1 MNRTFLLAT
10 ALYMIFVIYG
20 SLVPLELKDLPMDTA
35 ISQFKGIRYLQLGP
49 DSRADWIANIVLYIP
64 LAFFA
69 SATFGGVRYP
79 LLRALLAVVVL
90 IFCIALAV
98 AVEFTQLFYPPRT
111 VSLNDLI
118 AESLGTVIGIL
129 GWQFFGAYFSRL
141 YHQLLRGSFLSAQAA
156 IFFYLLIYIAL
167 SLFPYD
173 LVTSVAE
180 LKTKIANGND
190 AVVMSFGVC
199 GEAPVRCG
207 IKLISEVVVLM
218 PLGLLFCYVPN
229 LQHRKTMAVLVGL
242 FLGLVIEGVQ
252 VFLLSGAGQGISVVM
267 RMVGMGAGVS
277 LFSWSEQFDTESK
290 KRILRRFAGFTVLP
304 YIILVLAINGWFSAA
319 WETSEQALEKLAETR
334 FLPLYYYYYTSEAV
348 ALVSLLSNI
357 GMYFPVG
364 FLWWASV
371 FSGAS
376 QKQSQLAPHWIYVG
390 LLAALFALVVETGKL
405 FLVNKHAD
413 PSDVW
418 LAFIAAATCYV
429 LMSRFVKWLRRDKT
443 EEKPIVVEHVVNVPN
458 RANEKPL
465 ETKLP
470 AYKIDK
476 RWRIVSVFLAM
487 IITGAL
493 FDYPLSPVLLGI
505 LLITYTALLAYFP
518 YAWLLAVPAL
528 LPIMDFTPWTGRFFF
543 DEFDLL
549 VLTTLAYFYWQ
560 KPYESIRSLLSI
572 TSLFLLIVFTISY
585 GISLLIGLMPLSEL
599 NANAF
604 SNYYSHYNSLRVG
617 KGYIWALLLL
627 PLLQLTVRRYRYALY
642 YFASGILLG
651 LAGVAMFAVIERIV
665 FVSLFDF
672 ASDYRINAL
681 FSTMHAGGGHIESYL
696 MLSLPFITLLFVNSA
711 HARVK
716 SLLGVVL
723 FIIGLYAL
731 LVTFSRGGYFGFIS
745 EFMVLVIALLVA
757 YRKQWL
763 ASKKPLLILLLLVI
777 SVVMVLPVLNGN
789 MIQQRFKMLEQDH
802 ESRSYHWHDALA
814 MRDNDITTA
823 LFGMGLGSYP
833 RTFFWLNTENSH
845 PASYEIATENGNN
858 YLRLRGGDSLFVGQY
873 LSIKPHATYRLVMD
887 ARSEMEQATVS
898 TSLCEKSLQYSL
910 RCSSVATPL
919 HKQGWEHV
927 EQIINSNTVGEYV
940 AGGLLQRPIQLTF
953 YNGNGLGKLVDV
965 DNVQLLD
972 EAGADVLVNGDFKKG
987 SDFWFFATEKHN
999 PWHIFNF
1006 WIHLLF
1012 DLGWLGSITFSLLFA
1027 KALYTLCRR
1036 LLRVDIFA
1044 CVLLSSFSGFMV
1056 VGFVDSPF
1064 DAPRLTLL
1072 FFLLLFF
1079 ALMRRPRAWTTN

>member
-1 MNRTFLLAT
+1 
-10 ALYMIFVIYG
+10 
-20 SLVPLELKDLPMDTA
+20 
-35 ISQFKGIRYLQLGP
+35 
-49 DSRADWIANIVLYIP
+49 
-64 LAFFA
+64 
-69 SATFGGVRYP
+69 
-79 LLRALLAVVVL
+79 
-90 IFCIALAV
+90 
-98 AVEFTQLFYPPRT
+98 
-111 VSLNDLI
+111 
-118 AESLGTVIGIL
+118 
-129 GWQFFGAYFSRL
+129 
-141 YHQLLRGSFLSAQAA
+141 
-156 IFFYLLIYIAL
+156 
-167 SLFPYD
+167 
-173 LVTSVAE
+173 
-180 LKTKIANGND
+180 
-190 AVVMSFGVC
+190 
-199 GEAPVRCG
+199 
-207 IKLISEVVVLM
+207 
-218 PLGLLFCYVPN
+218 
-229 LQHRKTMAVLVGL
+229 
-242 FLGLVIEGVQ
+242 
-252 VFLLSGAGQGISVVM
+252 
-267 RMVGMGAGVS
+267 
-277 LFSWSEQFDTESK
+277 
-290 KRILRRFAGFTVLP
+290 
-304 YIILVLAINGWFSAA
+304 
-319 WETSEQALEKLAETR
+319 
-334 FLPLYYYYYTSEAV
+334 
-348 ALVSLLSNI
+348 
-357 GMYFPVG
+357 
-364 FLWWASV
+364 
-371 FSGAS
+371 
-376 QKQSQLAPHWIYVG
+376 
-390 LLAALFALVVETGKL
+390 
-405 FLVNKHAD
+405 
-413 PSDVW
+413 
-418 LAFIAAATCYV
+418 
-429 LMSRFVKWLRRDKT
+429 
-443 EEKPIVVEHVVNVPN
+443 
-458 RANEKPL
+458 
-465 ETKLP
+465 
-470 AYKIDK
+470 
-476 RWRIVSVFLAM
+476 
-487 IITGAL
+487 
-493 FDYPLSPVLLGI
+493 
-505 LLITYTALLAYFP
+505 LAYFP
-518 YAWLLAVPAL
+518 YAWLLVVPAL

-696 MLSLPFITLLFVNSA
+696 MLSLPFITVLFVNSA

-940 AGGLLQRPIQLTF
+940 AGVLLQRPIQLTF

>member
-1 MNRTFLLAT
+1 MNRTLLLAT

-20 SLVPLELKDLPMDTA
+20 SLVPLEFKDMPMDTA

-69 SATFGGVRYP
+69 SATFGGLRYP
-79 LLRALLAVVVL
+79 LIRALLAVVVL
-90 IFCIALAV
+90 IFCIALGI

-111 VSLNDLI
+111 VSINDLM
-118 AESLGTVIGIL
+118 AESLGTVIGVL
-129 GWQFFGAYFSRL
+129 VWQFFGAYFSRL
-141 YHQLLRGSFLSAQAA
+141 YHHLLRGSLLSAQAA
-156 IFFYLLIYIAL
+156 IVFYLLIYIAL

-173 LVTSVAE
+173 FVTSIAE

-190 AVVMSFGVC
+190 AVVMSFWLC
-199 GEAPVRCG
+199 SEAPVRCG
-207 IKLISEVVVLM
+207 IKIISEVVVLM

-229 LQHRKTMAVLVGL
+229 LQHRKTMAILVGL

-277 LFSWSEQFDTESK
+277 LFSWTEQYDIESK
-290 KRILRRFAGFTVLP
+290 KRILRRFAGLAVLP
-304 YIILVLAINGWFSAA
+304 YILLVLAINGFFSASWA
-319 WETSEQALEKLAETR
+319 TSEQALEKLAETH
-334 FLPLYYYYYTSEAV
+334 FLPLYYFYYTSEAV

-371 FSGAS
+371 FSAP
-376 QKQSQLAPHWIYVG
+376 QKQSQSAPHWIYVG

-418 LAFIAAATCYV
+418 LAFIVAATCYV
-429 LMSRFVKWLRRDKT
+429 LMNRLVKWLRRDKT
-443 EEKPIVVEHVVNVPN
+443 EKKSFVVEHVVKVPN
-458 RANEKPL
+458 KIPEKPL
-465 ETKLP
+465 ESVLP
-470 AYKIDK
+470 AYKTDK
-476 RWRIVSVFLAM
+476 RWRIVSVLLV
-487 IITGAL
+487 IIIIAAL
-493 FDYPLSPVLLGI
+493 FDYPLSTGWLG
-505 LLITYTALLAYFP
+505 LFLITYMALLAYFP
-518 YAWLLAVPAL
+518 YAWLLVVPAL
-528 LPIMDFTPWTGRFFF
+528 LPIMDFAPWTGRFFF
-543 DEFDLL
+543 DEYDLL
-549 VLTTLAYFYWQ
+549 ILTTVAYFYWQ
-560 KPYESIRSLLSI
+560 KPRESMRSLLSI
-572 TSLFLLIVFTISY
+572 TSLFLLIVFTVSY
-585 GISLLIGLMPLSEL
+585 GISLMIGLLPLPEL

-627 PLLQLTVRRYRYALY
+627 PLLQLTVRRYRYAPH

-651 LAGVAMFAVIERIV
+651 LAGVSVFAMIERIV

-681 FSTMHAGGGHIESYL
+681 FSSMHAGGGHIESYL
-696 MLSLPFITLLFVNSA
+696 MLTLPFITVLFVNSA

-745 EFMVLVIALLVA
+745 EFMVLVVALLVA

-763 ASKKPLLILLLLVI
+763 ASKKPLFILLLLVI

-789 MIQQRFKMLEQDH
+789 LIQQRFKMFEQDH

-814 MRDNDITTA
+814 MRDNDITTS

-845 PASYEIATENGNN
+845 PANYEIATENGNN

-873 LSIKPHATYRLVMD
+873 LSIKPYAPYRLVMD
-887 ARSEMEQATVS
+887 ARSETDEVTLS

-927 EQIINSNTVGEYV
+927 EQIINSNAVGEYV

-972 EAGADVLVNGDFKKG
+972 ETGTNVLVNGDFKKG

-1012 DLGWLGSITFSLLFA
+1012 DLGWLGSIAFSLLFA

-1036 LLRVDIFA
+1036 LLRADIFA

-1072 FFLLLFF
+1072 FFLLLFI
-1079 ALMRRPRAWTTN
+1079 ALMRRPRAWTTR